1 MKKIIL
7 FLAALALSASAFA
20 ANLVNVDRKIGI
32 ALEGYDP
39 VSFFVSGQP
48 TKGDPTIRATHNGAT
63 YLFAS
68 AESKASFEKSP
79 GAYEPQFGGYCA
91 YGVELGVLLPVD
103 ISTWVIRDG
112 KLYLNYS
119 KPVAGLF
126 AKDPDASI
134 KKARA
139 NWPKL
144 SAESVGQ

>member
-1 MKKIIL
+1 MKTVL
-7 FLAALALSASAFA
+7 SVFAALALSVSAFA
-20 ANLVNVDRKIGI
+20 ANLVNVDRNVGI

-39 VSFFVSGQP
+39 VSFFASGQP
-48 TKGDPTIRATHNGAT
+48 TKGDPSIRASHNGAT

-79 GAYEPQFGGYCA
+79 GNYEPQFGGYCA

-103 ISTWVIRDG
+103 VSTWVIRDG

-126 AKDPDASI
+126 AKDTEASI

-144 SAESVGQ
+144 SAENSK